1 MQLIRFLISI
11 SWMRIAAVIAA
22 GLVCGVANTYLVTL
36 IRGVVSPG
44 PHPDATLGHFALTAV
59 VILVSGVIS
68 QVLLIRL
75 AQEAIFRLRAD
86 LSSGIVSAPLEH
98 LERLGMHR
106 LMATLTEDVRSLSQ
120 AVTAIPSICI
130 DVTTILGCLVY
141 LSILSGPLFV
151 ITVAGTLL
159 GIACVETILKRVRGL
174 YRQARENDDA
184 LLRAFTAVT
193 LGIKELKLHRGR
205 RQDFMDRHLLGSAEK
220 LRAQNVEAGSKFA
233 VAQGFGQVLQ
243 LATMA
248 LILFVIAKA
257 LKLPGD
263 VMFGYVLVTTF
274 LAMPMQNFMNRIPD
288 LLRGDVAL
296 AKIRGMN
303 LSMEAVHD
311 ESELPFTERPAATE
325 ARLQLTNVGYTY
337 RFEAPSPF
345 PEGPGSPTPGSGP
358 HPGAG
363 PGRPGKPGAQ
373 PNRPG
378 AHPESAHPAGPNGH
392 PDAPGS
398 HPGQPGARAGRPGPH
413 PEGPPPAGPGGH
425 PGGPG
430 SHPGGV
436 GAHRPGMPPP
446 PRRGGHPTGPDVNGH
461 RWVDHGGHDGKPVPM
476 SALPGDAGE
485 GAAGFALGPIDL
497 TFEPGQITFIVGGNG
512 SGKSTL
518 AKLITGLY
526 VPRTGSLSL
535 NGEQIDHENVEWFRQ
550 NSSAIFTDFHLF
562 EDYLGFDRPGIDA
575 EVQHY
580 LEELQIAHKVTV
592 RDGRLSTIDLSQGQR
607 KRLALL
613 TALLEDRSIYLFD
626 EWAADQE
633 PKFRDVF
640 YTEILADLKA
650 RRKTVIVITHD
661 DRYFHLADQLV
672 KLDFGKLTEASA
684 TAGIAAHSE

>member
-75 AQEAIFRLRAD
+75 AQEAIYRLRAD

-130 DVTTILGCLVY
+130 DVTTILGCLAY

-205 RQDFMDRHLLGSAEK
+205 RQDFMDRQLLGSAEK

-311 ESELPFTERPAATE
+311 ESELPFTERPAVTE

-392 PDAPGS
+392 PDAPGT

-425 PGGPG
+425 PGAPG

-436 GAHRPGMPPP
+436 GTHRPGMPPP

-476 SALPGDAGE
+476 SALPGDAG
-485 GAAGFALGPIDL
+485 AAGFSLGPIDL

-672 KLDFGKLTEASA
+672 KLDFGKLTEAAA
-684 TAGIAAHSE
+684 TAGVASHSE